1 MFNHWTNNKPKL
13 KIKTTQNNVNISED
27 DLDVMHLLQND
38 PGLSQRVISNRL
50 GMSLGKVNY
59 SLKSLANVGYIKLR
73 NFKKSDNKSS
83 YLYILT
89 PKGITAKI
97 QVTKKYLSIKQ
108 KEYEKLT
115 QYLANGKKK

>member
-1 MFNHWTNNKPKL
+1 M

>member
-1 MFNHWTNNKPKL
+1 
-13 KIKTTQNNVNISED
+13 
-27 DLDVMHLLQND
+27 MHLLQND

-59 SLKSLANVGYIKLR
+59 SLKSLVNVGYIKLR

-97 QVTKKYLSIKQ
+97 QVTKKYLYIKQ
-108 KEYEKLT
+108 KEYEKLF
-115 QYLANGKKK
+115 QYLNNGEQ